1 VPISLDESSRGEL
14 LALIVEQSDVID
26 RLVAQNE
33 ALAAQV
39 AELKRRLG
47 LNSTNSSKPPS
58 SDGLAKPPP
67 RSQRR
72 ASGRRAGKQP
82 GASGA
87 ALQQVAD
94 PDEVVE
100 HRPSACRGC
109 RSDLAD
115 AEVVGSARRQ
125 VFELPEIRRR
135 VIEHRVLSC
144 RCACGAVSTAAA
156 PTGVNAPV
164 QYGPGVIAVVVYLLV
179 AQHIPVKRVA
189 RVMAD
194 LLGCAVSTG
203 WLDSCLKR
211 TSTSLTGFRDH
222 LREGLRRA
230 GCVYFDETGMR
241 VAGGL
246 MWTHVACTSLLTCYH
261 LDAKRGQT
269 AMDAHAILPAL
280 VAPQVALHDGW
291 MPYFKAGYSKADH
304 ALCNAHHLR
313 ELDGWAETDPTRHA
327 WATTLADLLREGNTF
342 VNQAK
347 IDGQEQLL
355 PDILHDLH
363 RRWNKAVDDAYAANP
378 PPTGKRRGPI
388 RALIDRMRGAVTEIW
403 RFAHDFTVPFDN
415 NQAERDIRMIKLQV
429 KISGGWRG
437 EDGARH
443 WLRVREYISTAAKHG
458 MHILTALRDTITG
471 SPWLPPLPE

>member
-1 VPISLDESSRGEL
+1 
-14 LALIVEQSDVID
+14 
-26 RLVAQNE
+26 
-33 ALAAQV
+33 
-39 AELKRRLG
+39 
-47 LNSTNSSKPPS
+47 
-58 SDGLAKPPP
+58 
-67 RSQRR
+67 
-72 ASGRRAGKQP
+72 
-82 GASGA
+82 
-87 ALQQVAD
+87 
-94 PDEVVE
+94 
-100 HRPSACRGC
+100 
-109 RSDLAD
+109 
-115 AEVVGSARRQ
+115 
-125 VFELPEIRRR
+125 
-135 VIEHRVLSC
+135 
-144 RCACGAVSTAAA
+144 
-156 PTGVNAPV
+156 
-164 QYGPGVIAVVVYLLV
+164 
-179 AQHIPVKRVA
+179 
-189 RVMAD
+189 
-194 LLGCAVSTG
+194 
-203 WLDSCLKR
+203 
-211 TSTSLTGFRDH
+211 
-222 LREGLRRA
+222 
-230 GCVYFDETGMR
+230 MR